1 MYVRPSLIPNCFVW
15 KLRFRHLH
23 RRVWP
28 ENGRISIYYVQ
39 QYLYDI
45 LVRVRFCFHKSK
57 TLVVSLFQKKN
68 TIYSRLVEYIH
79 LQYNILYRRYKKIR
93 SAKRNIIRGIF
104 TVPSVREELY
114 LPFRPVMKKYVYRP
128 VDVPSWKTNT
138 IVPYRPVPSGFFS
151 PTVPSRPAPPIVMF
165 FIFTVPSCPV
175 FIFFLSNEL

>member
-1 MYVRPSLIPNCFVW
+1 MLG
-15 KLRFRHLH
+15 HLLYQTVLSGNWGFGTFTGVFDP
-23 RRVWP
+23 RTD
-28 ENGRISIYYVQ
+28 ESASITYNN
-39 QYLYDI
+39 I